1 MPDIF
6 LNPEVDTCKTEDHMS
21 SILKRT
27 LDAYI
32 KIRNHIGSFTQAEG
46 SFQKIAFYYDKGNVI
61 SFFTLIKKV
70 GKDYND
76 YFKLLTEDINKGNS
90 ITPPKIYAKTLKGID
105 VPSPFLEHAFNQRG
119 MALSFAT
126 NEYWENDFIEF
137 NEDNAQ
143 LPNIWGQTNFD
154 NIHKWLDNYYCQEN
168 RLYEAIQNSFNVEF
182 CCKDIKPSTFN
193 PYEWEMIY
201 DTFKK
206 AHEKNFE
213 RTDKLIKDWVGLS
226 PMRYI
231 RDRNH
236 SDFTIRI
243 FFIKKNNK
251 IYVGQIYHKN
261 TINTLKEEAAAEKS
275 FNTFKKLNIFC
286 SSSD

>member
-6 LNPEVDTCKTEDHMS
+6 LNPEVDTFKTEEHMS
-21 SILKRT
+21 SVLKRT

-32 KIRNHIGSFTQAEG
+32 RIRIHIGSFTQEKD
-46 SFQKIAFYYDKGNVI
+46 SFQKIAIHYDKGKVFSFI
-61 SFFTLIKKV
+61 SLINKMD
-70 GKDYND
+70 GKYKN
-76 YFKLLTEDINKGNS
+76 YFKLLTEGITKGNS
-90 ITPPKIYAKTLKGID
+90 IDPPTIHTKTLKGINI
-105 VPSPFLEHAFNQRG
+105 PSPFLEHAFNQRG

-126 NEYWENDFIEF
+126 DIYWENDFIEF

-154 NIHKWLDNYYCQEN
+154 KIHEWLDNYYIQEN
-168 RLYEAIQNSFNVEF
+168 NFYEGIQNLFNVEF

-193 PYEWEMIY
+193 LYEWKMIY
-201 DTFKK
+201 ETFKK

-213 RTDKLIKDWVGLS
+213 KTDKLIKDWGGLP

-236 SDFTIRI
+236 SDFTLRI
-243 FFIKKNNK
+243 FFIKNDNK

-261 TINTLKEEAAAEKS
+261 TDNTLKEEAAAVKS
-275 FNTFKKLNIFC
+275 FNKFKELKLFC

>member
-6 LNPEVDTCKTEDHMS
+6 LNPEVGTFKTEEHMFS
-21 SILKRT
+21 VLKRT

-32 KIRNHIGSFTQAEG
+32 KIRNHIASFTQEEG
-46 SFQKIAFYYDKGNVI
+46 SFRKIAFYYEKGNMI
-61 SFFTLIKKV
+61 SFFSLIKRA
-70 GKDYND
+70 GKDYNNH
-76 YFKLLTEDINKGNS
+76 FKLLTEHINKGNS
-90 ITPPKIYAKTLKGID
+90 ISSPAIHTKTLKVINLY
-105 VPSPFLEHAFNQRG
+105 SPFLEYAFNQKG

-126 NEYWENDFIEF
+126 DIYWENDFIEF

-154 NIHKWLDNYYCQEN
+154 KIHEWLNSYYCQEKSFYN
-168 RLYEAIQNSFNVEF
+168 GIQNSFNVEF
-182 CCKDIKPSTFN
+182 CCKDIKPSTFS
-193 PYEWEMIY
+193 PYEWEIIY

-206 AHEKNFE
+206 ANEKNFE
-213 RTDKLIKDWVGLS
+213 KTDKLIKDWEDLP

-236 SDFTIRI
+236 SNFTLRI
-243 FFIKKNNK
+243 FFIKKDDK

-261 TINTLKEEAAAEKS
+261 TDNTLKEEAAAEKS
-275 FNTFKKLNIFC
+275 FNTFKELKLLY
-286 SSSD
+286 

>member
-6 LNPEVDTCKTEDHMS
+6 LNPEVDTCKTEEHMS
-21 SILKRT
+21 SVLQRT
-27 LDAYI
+27 LDAYV
-32 KIRNHIGSFTQAEG
+32 KIRNHIGSFTQEEG
-46 SFQKIAFYYDKGNVI
+46 SFQKIAIHYDRESRF
-61 SFFTLIKKV
+61 SFFTLIKKA
-70 GKDYND
+70 GKNYNNH
-76 YFKLLTEDINKGNS
+76 FKLLNEDINKGNS
-90 ITPPKIYAKTLKGID
+90 IAPLAIHTKTLKGINL
-105 VPSPFLEHAFNQRG
+105 PSPFLEHAFNQKG

-126 NEYWENDFIEF
+126 DIYWENDFIEF

-154 NIHKWLDNYYCQEN
+154 KIHEWLDSYYYQE
-168 RLYEAIQNSFNVEF
+168 RSFYDGIQNSFNVEF

-206 AHEKNFE
+206 ANEKNFE
-213 RTDKLIKDWVGLS
+213 KTDKLIKDWAGLP

-236 SDFTIRI
+236 SDLTLRI
-243 FFIKKNNK
+243 FFIKKDNK

-261 TINTLKEEAAAEKS
+261 TNNTLKEEAAAEKS
-275 FNTFKKLNIFC
+275 FNTFKKLKLLC

>member
-6 LNPEVDTCKTEDHMS
+6 LNPEVNTCNTEERMLS
-21 SILKRT
+21 VLKRT
-27 LDAYI
+27 LDAYV
-32 KIRNHIGSFTQAEG
+32 KIRNHIGSFTQQED
-46 SFQKIAFYYDKGNVI
+46 SFKKIAFYYDKGNAI
-61 SFFTLIKKV
+61 SFFTLIKKA
-70 GKDYND
+70 GKDYNNH
-76 YFKLLTEDINKGNS
+76 FKLLTEDINKGYR
-90 ITPPKIYAKTLKGID
+90 IAPPEIHTKTLKGLD

-126 NEYWENDFIEF
+126 DEYWENDFIEF

-154 NIHKWLDNYYCQEN
+154 NIHEWLENYYCQEN
-168 RLYEAIQNSFNVEF
+168 NFYEAIQNSFNVKF
-182 CCKDIKPSTFN
+182 CCKDIKSSTFN

-201 DTFKK
+201 ATFKK

-213 RTDKLIKDWVGLS
+213 RTDTLIKDWGGLP

-243 FFIKKNNK
+243 FFIKNNNK

-261 TINTLKEEAAAEKS
+261 TDNTLKEEAAAEKS
-275 FNTFKKLNIFC
+275 FNTFKELKLLCN
-286 SSSD
+286 SSA